1 MTGVVNLLRR
11 AVPRIAPRRDRTHM
25 KLRLRVLAA
34 ALANR
39 AALRRIAGS
48 DSAALNRICEER
60 PETVIGPLVWPYL
73 CAAWTAPQRLERLQA
88 HYRIIDRLGAP
99 FPFSCRQKL
108 VLADLDDLSPGLRI
122 VLDQPIWFMR
132 EGGLTLNL
140 FVGDFRAYS
149 LAFSFGDNPDG
160 QGVDCLIGSLQ
171 GRNDEAATEIYRGL
185 TKAAHGLR
193 PRDLLIEILR
203 ILCRHWQVTR
213 LLGVRDSQRHHRHP
227 FFAGKTLAPQN
238 YDAIWQD
245 RDGRL
250 VDACFFELPIASE
263 RREDQDIKPNKR
275 SLYRRRYRFLDQLEA
290 EIPARL
296 PGLTPIEFRDL

>member
-99 FPFSCRQKL
+99 FPFPAGRNWCW
-108 VLADLDDLSPGLRI
+108 
-122 VLDQPIWFMR
+122 PIW
-132 EGGLTLNL
+132 TI
-140 FVGDFRAYS
+140 S
-149 LAFSFGDNPDG
+149 LRGCGSFWTSRS
-160 QGVDCLIGSLQ
+160 GSC
-171 GRNDEAATEIYRGL
+171 A
-185 TKAAHGLR
+185 KAG
-193 PRDLLIEILR
+193 
-203 ILCRHWQVTR
+203 
-213 LLGVRDSQRHHRHP
+213 
-227 FFAGKTLAPQN
+227 
-238 YDAIWQD
+238 
-245 RDGRL
+245 
-250 VDACFFELPIASE
+250 
-263 RREDQDIKPNKR
+263 
-275 SLYRRRYRFLDQLEA
+275 
-290 EIPARL
+290 
-296 PGLTPIEFRDL
+296 